1 MPRAAM
7 ILPYLSSLMHV
18 CIWQHSS
25 SLFSSENLPQWL
37 QWPPQP
43 LKPKPPAQEPVL
55 IWNKSFLCFLK
66 NCRLTGVI
74 RILCSLSPVN
84 IYQSCS
90 SISIQ
95 NCSVCLSSLVQQAK
109 PDFTWESSHEPGVSP
124 ICNAALPLGGA
135 AHSLCFLLRPMFKCR
150 HQLLITL
157 SEVPPPRPCHSLAH
171 HPGDFLQYFTIIW
184 SYWISLYIIGLS
196 PSLSVN

>member
-1 MPRAAM
+1 MPRTAM
-7 ILPYLSSLMHV
+7 ILPYLSSLMHA

-37 QWPPQP
+37 QWPPQS

-55 IWNKSFLCFLK
+55 IWTKSFLWLFKKLQADWCYSYSVQPSSRKYLP
-66 NCRLTGVI
+66 
-74 RILCSLSPVN
+74 ILLFHL
-84 IYQSCS
+84 
-90 SISIQ
+90 Q

-109 PDFTWESSHEPGVSP
+109 PDFTWESSHELGVSP

-135 AHSLCFLLRPMFKCR
+135 AHSLCFLLRPMFRCR
-150 HQLLITL
+150 HLLLITL
-157 SEVPPPRPCHSLAH
+157 SEVPPPRSCHSLAY
-171 HPGDFLQYFTIIW
+171 HPGDFLQYITIIW
-184 SYWISLYIIGLS
+184 SYWIRLFIIGLS